1 MIESPIGGL
10 ARDAAAS
17 SIFRETSARVSYNNA
32 CGNWLQQLQDEQ
44 QQGLFAGVIAAVQRW
59 CHP

>member
-17 SIFRETSARVSYNNA
+17 SIFRETSARVSCDVA
-32 CGNWLQQLQDEQ
+32 CGKWLQQLQDEKWQ
-44 QQGLFAGVIAAVQRW
+44 
-59 CHP
+59 